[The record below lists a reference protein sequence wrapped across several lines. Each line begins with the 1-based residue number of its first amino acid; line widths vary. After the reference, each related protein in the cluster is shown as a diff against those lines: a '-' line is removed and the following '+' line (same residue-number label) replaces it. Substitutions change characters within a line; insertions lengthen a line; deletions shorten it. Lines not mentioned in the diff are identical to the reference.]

1 MPDLDYREPWGW
13 EAAVNFIVDAVIVA
27 SIDEQTFIDRY
38 IVSPCEQM
46 VEQFEKW
53 VAHNDF
59 YILDISSDDEINYL
73 QLEQSGSQV
82 H

>member
-1 MPDLDYREPWGW
+1 MPDLDNPEPWGW
-13 EAAVNFIVDAVIVA
+13 EAAVNYIVDAVNLA

-59 YILDISSDDEINYL
+59 YILDLSSDDEINYL